1 MRLRGL
7 FFSWLTISHIYEM
20 LFVSKGHKIVCIA
33 NEDDNIIMFKVLVD
47 KVEREGA
54 ETISAG
60 IQFLCDTGTKEL

>member
-1 MRLRGL
+1 
-7 FFSWLTISHIYEM
+7 M

-60 IQFLCDTGTKEL
+60 IQFLCDAGTKEL

>member
-1 MRLRGL
+1 
-7 FFSWLTISHIYEM
+7 M

-60 IQFLCDTGTKEL
+60 IEFLCDKRDKRVIKKQLVSAKG